1 MIRVLGY
8 IGQVYNYTVG
18 GAFLSGVLLSFFFT
32 YFYVIMRQLLIY
44 YEVVIFK
51 F

>member
-18 GAFLSGVLLSFFFT
+18 GAFLSGVLLSFFF
-32 YFYVIMRQLLIY
+32 YIFLCDHEIVINIL
-44 YEVVIFK
+44 
-51 F
+51 